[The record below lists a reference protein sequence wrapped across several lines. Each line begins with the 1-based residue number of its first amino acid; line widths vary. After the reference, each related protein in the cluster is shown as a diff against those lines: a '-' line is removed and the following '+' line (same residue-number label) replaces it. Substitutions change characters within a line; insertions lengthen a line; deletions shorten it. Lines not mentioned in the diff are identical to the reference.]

1 MKKRLFVAALAVF
14 ALFMMGCTKEI
25 ANEDNKN
32 VSDNNDNLIECDNC
46 NNGCNDGDACD
57 CYNGCNCNDDCDDL
71 TNFASQNRTRSL
83 MDKIKDS
90 GSLAQGSIP
99 CGFTAKRLSALSLF
113 AVYR

>member
-57 CYNGCNCNDDCDDL
+57 CYNGCNCNDDCDDDC
-71 TNFASQNRTRSL
+71 NDDCNDDCSDDNGCN
-83 MDKIKDS
+83 D
-90 GSLAQGSIP
+90 GGHH
-99 CGFTAKRLSALSLF
+99 GGGHHGH
-113 AVYR
+113 